1 MHGSGQG
8 SISAFTDALHKA
20 IGLDIQVVQFEE
32 MALSEGSDAMALAF
46 VQVSIRGQRYTASA
60 KDTDTLSASLGA
72 IVHAVNIAVM
82 EGAVAA

>member
-1 MHGSGQG
+1 
-8 SISAFTDALHKA
+8 
-20 IGLDIQVVQFEE
+20 
-32 MALSEGSDAMALAF
+32 MALSEGSDATAMAF